1 MHCFY
6 APQLTSLGAHSLSED
21 EWRHM
26 KALRVKPGENIVV
39 VDGLGSYQCFQFHL
53 NGKQPFIEPLSTI
66 IKEHQPS
73 GVHLYIPMTQQSD
86 RIEWM
91 LEKSTEMGLRGLNII
106 TSKHSEKSKF
116 SIERLERIAIAA
128 MKQSQR
134 KWLPYVKVYPTWDSV
149 MEVLKGESVFI
160 AHCEEGDKMI
170 WNPSVESSPHV
181 LIGPEGD
188 FHVSEIQDVLRLGG
202 VPISLGAA
210 RLRTETA
217 GLLVVSKYYL

>member
-21 EWRHM
+21 EWRHI
-26 KALRVKPGENIVV
+26 KALRVKSGEIIVLT
-39 VDGLGSYQCFQFHL
+39 DGQGSYQQFQFHL
-53 NGKQPFIEPLSTI
+53 SGKVPSIEPISELKHE
-66 IKEHQPS
+66 IKPS

-91 LEKSTEMGLRGLNII
+91 LEKGTEMGLCGLNII
-106 TSKHSEKSKF
+106 TTKYAEKSKF
-116 SIERLERIAIAA
+116 SIERLERIAISA

-134 KWLPYVKVYPTWDSV
+134 KWLPYVKVYSRWDSTL
-149 MEVLKGESVFI
+149 EDLKGKQIFI
-160 AHCEEGDKMI
+160 AHCEDGDKVM
-170 WNPSVESSPHV
+170 WSPSIESNPHV

-188 FHVSEIQDVLRLGG
+188 FHQSEIEDILNLSG
-202 VPISLGAA
+202 VPISLGSA